1 MKTELFAVIGEI
13 IELLRA
19 CNWPDKAA
27 WFLQKQ
33 DLLSKLSLSD
43 EEFKEFKRE
52 LFEIE
57 KIMTGMGSFSDLP
70 LYPPQE
76 SGLSEKQAA
85 EKQWRLANQLT
96 ELIRKIGGVPNR
108 TA

>member
-1 MKTELFAVIGEI
+1 MKRELLAVIGEM

-27 WFLQKQ
+27 WFSQKQ
-33 DLLSKLSLSD
+33 DLLRKLNPSN
-43 EEFKEFKRE
+43 EEFKRE

-70 LYPPQE
+70 LYPSKE

-85 EKQWRLANQLT
+85 EKQWELVNQLT
-96 ELIRKIGGVPNR
+96 ELIKKIGGVPNR

>member
-1 MKTELFAVIGEI
+1 MKTELLAVIGEI
-13 IELLRA
+13 SELLRA

-27 WFLQKQ
+27 WFSQKQ
-33 DLLSKLSLSD
+33 DLLSKLSPSG
-43 EEFKEFKRE
+43 EEFKRE

-70 LYPPQE
+70 LYPPQK

-85 EKQWRLANQLT
+85 EKQWRLTNQLT

-108 TA
+108 TT

>member
-1 MKTELFAVIGEI
+1 MKRKLLAVIGEI

-27 WFLQKQ
+27 WFSQKQ
-33 DLLSKLSLSD
+33 DLLRKLNPSD
-43 EEFKEFKRE
+43 EEFKRE

-57 KIMTGMGSFSDLP
+57 KIMAGMGSFSDLP
-70 LYPPQE
+70 LYPSKK

-85 EKQWRLANQLT
+85 EKQWKLVNQLT

>member
-1 MKTELFAVIGEI
+1 MKRELLAVIGEI

-27 WFLQKQ
+27 WFSQKQ
-33 DLLSKLSLSD
+33 ELLRKLNPSD
-43 EEFKEFKRE
+43 EEFKRE
-52 LFEIE
+52 LLDIE

-70 LYPPQE
+70 LYPSKE

-85 EKQWRLANQLT
+85 EKQWKLVNQLS
-96 ELIRKIGGVPNR
+96 ELIKKIGGVPNR